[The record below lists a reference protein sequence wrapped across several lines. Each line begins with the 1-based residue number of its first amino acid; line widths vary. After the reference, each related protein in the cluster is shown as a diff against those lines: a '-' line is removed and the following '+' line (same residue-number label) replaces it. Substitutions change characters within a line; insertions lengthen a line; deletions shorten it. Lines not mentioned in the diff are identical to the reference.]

1 MGKVLT
7 INRKIDFSAEMEVA
21 EKTITKITMNGLKED
36 VETKI
41 YPRGK
46 ALLEYYKFIVEFYKK
61 YNIIGRVNNKDFD
74 SVLRKYMIPLYV
86 KADSDYVISISGS
99 KGNITRA
106 ALKRLRKGTSVKCS
120 PVKIDLTKAISCI
133 IRNVNGIEVQSGWFS
148 NLGEQLQNAL
158 LQGKEVNE
166 NVDWKKFLKTVG
178 SELKNVEFKLASDEY
193 TKGYIIFSLSS
204 RGFLYIKSAISD
216 EKYIRIAEKI
226 VGVLD
231 EENLIEYEGVKEDNE
246 NEEENIYVD
255 L

>member
-7 INRKIDFSAEMEVA
+7 INRKMNFSVEMEDT
-21 EKTITKITMNGLKED
+21 EKTITRITMNGLKED

-61 YNIIGRVNNKDFD
+61 YNIVGRVNNTDFN
-74 SVLRKYMIPLYV
+74 SVLRKYTIPLYV
-86 KADSDYVISISGS
+86 KEDSDYVISIGGS
-99 KGNITRA
+99 KGNVTRA
-106 ALKRLRKGTSVKCS
+106 ALRRLKKGTSVKCS
-120 PVKIDLTKAISCI
+120 PVKIDLTKAIGCI
-133 IRNVNGIEVQSGWFS
+133 IRNIQGIEVVSGWFS

-178 SELKNVEFKLASDEY
+178 SELKNVEFKLAGDEY
-193 TKGYIIFSLSS
+193 VKGYVIFSLSS
-204 RGFLYIKSAISD
+204 RGFFYIKSAISD
-216 EKYIRIAEKI
+216 EKYIKIAEKI
-226 VGVLD
+226 VGVL
-231 EENLIEYEGVKEDNE
+231 ERENLIEYENVKEDNE
-246 NEEENIYVD
+246 PDEENIYVD

>member
-7 INRKIDFSAEMEVA
+7 INRKIDFSVEMEDA
-21 EKTITKITMNGLKED
+21 EKTITRITMNGLKED

-61 YNIIGRVNNKDFD
+61 YNIIGRVNNKDFN
-74 SVLRKYMIPLYV
+74 SVLRKYTIPLYV
-86 KADSDYVISISGS
+86 KEDSDYVISIGGS
-99 KGNITRA
+99 KGNVTRA

-133 IRNVNGIEVQSGWFS
+133 IRNIQGI
-148 NLGEQLQNAL
+148 
-158 LQGKEVNE
+158 EVNE

-178 SELKNVEFKLASDEY
+178 SELKNVEFKLAGDEY
-193 TKGYIIFSLSS
+193 AKGYVIFSLSS
-204 RGFLYIKSAISD
+204 RGFFHIKSAISD
-216 EKYIRIAEKI
+216 EKYIKIAEKI
-226 VGVLD
+226 VGVL
-231 EENLIEYEGVKEDNE
+231 ERENLIEYENVKEDNE
-246 NEEENIYVD
+246 PEEENIYVD